1 MSNHDVSTTRVA
13 ERRPRWSTWG
23 GGGLFIGGLTLLVAT
38 VIEYF
43 VWQTT
48 TLATGVFV
56 VFSILFFANIVL
68 YLISMFSLAFADGGI
83 AGGSIIGRIGLVLFG
98 IGWAVQEV
106 IYWTSYF
113 LSSLP
118 SVLGVLSTVALVVT
132 YVGAIAAAVIIALGR
147 VVRGLAR
154 WALIVGF
161 AIAAICATIAR
172 SQSDQVLITV
182 LLSLSCVAQALVGL
196 SYLCARRRPVPS
208 RPNLPR

>member
-1 MSNHDVSTTRVA
+1 MSAQPGSQNDVLDGV
-13 ERRPRWSTWG
+13 TWG